1 MECTMASPFR
11 SVSCAAAL
19 LTLLF
24 STISL
29 HAQSGRG
36 RIVGRVMD
44 SSSAVIPG
52 AEIVATQVAMNVHVD
67 AKTNADG
74 NYDLQ
79 YLLPGIYRIDVKA
92 AGFKQYT
99 RHPIEVRL
107 GDTVTLDIA

>member
-1 MECTMASPFR
+1 MITLPR
-11 SVSCAAAL
+11 SLWSTAAL
-19 LTLLF
+19 LALF
-24 STISL
+24 AATISL

-36 RIVGRVMD
+36 RIVGRIMD

-52 AEIVATQVAMNVHVD
+52 AEVVATQVEMGVHVD

-92 AGFKQYT
+92 PGFKQYT
-99 RHPIEVRL
+99 RHPI
-107 GDTVTLDIA
+107 